1 MARVKDVF
9 SGVPHC
15 TSKNV
20 SSFPLPAPESTHPH
34 TYRPTDPKE
43 GSGPKP
49 SLSLP
54 PHPVGE
60 PALVT
65 LRSPVPPLGPVA
77 RHGQPTH
84 AFPRTTPTG
93 QRSRQPVHMGPLR
106 SSLGWAGLARAGGR
120 GMGKSLLNGSSII
133 RPRARLDRTLAPP
146 REPADHMARASGKR
160 GAAAYGACA
169 YTVRRCITT
178 SRRGARLCP
187 RKPKRVTPFCSSVI
201 PPALAVVYQG
211 AK

>member
-43 GSGPKP
+43 GSGPKL

-65 LRSPVPPLGPVA
+65 LRSPVGPGGPA
-77 RHGQPTH
+77 RPADTRVPAHHAHRPKVSPASPYGTLAVQP
-84 AFPRTTPTG
+84 G
-93 QRSRQPVHMGPLR
+93 
-106 SSLGWAGLARAGGR
+106 LGWAGAGGRAGGWE
-120 GMGKSLLNGSSII
+120 
-133 RPRARLDRTLAPP
+133 RA
-146 REPADHMARASGKR
+146 
-160 GAAAYGACA
+160 Y
-169 YTVRRCITT
+169 
-178 SRRGARLCP
+178 
-187 RKPKRVTPFCSSVI
+187 
-201 PPALAVVYQG
+201 
-211 AK
+211 